1 MQRNFIMKKKVGVV
15 GYGGMGQW
23 HVCSIAGTTYL
34 NAIDFN
40 ESDVCE
46 IVAVHDIDPKK
57 NEKARADGYKA
68 YDTLEEFLSD
78 ESIEIVVIATPNDVH
93 ESIAIAAMDAGK
105 HVICEKPVTMSCES
119 LENMIAASER
129 NNRKFSV
136 HQNRRYDDYFVLMKQ
151 LCDEDSVGEII
162 SIESRV
168 HGDHGIP
175 GDWRKTVEK
184 GGGMLYDWGVHMID
198 QQLWMLGYD
207 VESVYARFDYL
218 TGAPVDDGCYV
229 DIKLRSGKNL
239 HVEIATYNFVKLPL
253 MYMRGKMGTAMINDW
268 KDKIHITRCTGFPED
283 DNIRP
288 AKTAN
293 GLSKTMAPR
302 TDRAMESFDM
312 ELPHVDV
319 HDYYRNFCDAIDGKC
334 EQLVTHDQMRVVM
347 KVIMAAFESA
357 RTNTVVKF

>member
-1 MQRNFIMKKKVGVV
+1 MKKKVGIV

-23 HVCSIAGTTYL
+23 HACSIDGVTYC

-40 ESDVCE
+40 QSDVCE
-46 IVAVHDIDPKK
+46 VVAVYDIDPAK

-68 YDTLEEFLSD
+68 YDTLQEFLAD

-93 ESIAIAAMDAGK
+93 ESIAIEAMEAGK
-105 HVICEKPVTMSCES
+105 HVISEKPVTMSCEA
-119 LENMIAASER
+119 LENMIAASEKYGK
-129 NNRKFSV
+129 KFSV
-136 HQNRRYDDYFVLMKQ
+136 HQNRRFDDYFVLMKQ
-151 LCDEDSVGEII
+151 LCDEDSIGEII
-162 SIESRV
+162 SLESRV

-218 TGAPVDDGCYV
+218 TGAPVDDGCYI

-253 MYMRGKMGTAMINDW
+253 MYMRGKNGTAMINDW

-288 AKTAN
+288 TKTSN

-302 TDRAMESFDM
+302 TDRSMESYVVM
-312 ELPHVDV
+312 RPEIDV
-319 HDYYRNFCDAIDGKC
+319 HDYYRNFVRAIDGLE
-334 EQLVTHDQMRVVM
+334 EQMVTHDQMRCIL
-347 KVIMAAFESA
+347 KVIMTAFES
-357 RTNTVVKF
+357 VEKGGDKVIW

>member
-1 MQRNFIMKKKVGVV
+1 MKKKVGVV

-34 NAIDFN
+34 NAIDF
-40 ESDVCE
+40 EKSDVCE
-46 IVAVHDIDPKK
+46 VAGIYDIDPAK
-57 NEKARADGYKA
+57 NEKARNDGYRVF
-68 YDTLEEFLSD
+68 DTLEDLLADKEID
-78 ESIEIVVIATPNDVH
+78 IVVIATPNDVH

-105 HVICEKPVTMSCES
+105 HVISEKPVTMSCEA

-129 NNRKFSV
+129 NGKIFSV
-136 HQNRRYDDYFVLMKQ
+136 HQNRRYDDYFVGMKGVV
-151 LCDEDSVGEII
+151 ESGEIGDII

-175 GDWRKTVEK
+175 GDWRKTVEA

-198 QQLWMLGYD
+198 QQLWLLGYD

-218 TGAPVDDGCYV
+218 TGVPVDDGCFI
-229 DIKLRSGKNL
+229 DIKLKSGKDL
-239 HVEIATYNFVKLPL
+239 HVEICTYNFIQLPL
-253 MYMRGKMGTAMINDW
+253 MFVRGKTGSALVNDW
-268 KDKIHITRCTGFPED
+268 KDSIHITRCTDWGDHDSILPT
-283 DNIRP
+283 
-288 AKTAN
+288 KTAS

-302 TDRAMESFDM
+302 TDRAIESY
-312 ELPHVDV
+312 EIRRPEVNV

-334 EQLVTHDQMRVVM
+334 EQLVKHDEMRVVM

-357 RTNTVVKF
+357 RTQQVVKF